1 MEESPP
7 PVDSRRRCLVCGAP
21 TTSCHYG
28 VDACRACTVFYRKA
42 RNKKP
47 YACRASTRRCG
58 ITADGAFAC
67 KRCRFDRYERTLRQ
81 SKDRYVIQDLPTS
94 LPVPQLPVTEPVT
107 SADKSTPRPLLDKCA
122 ICYKMM
128 CAMRRNGEL
137 NARVNPPH
145 PTKIA
150 AGEYE
155 IPPSTYGIMNSSS
168 RFLLSGTLDI
178 AEALFP
184 EFSTFTREEQWK
196 LAVSYYNRIFLLDGC
211 YHAEKVFPDDMS
223 KALGAYTAYM
233 SIDIVEHFFD
243 DCPNQSADLD
253 EARSKFIKMAL
264 PSSRI
269 AVKRANL
276 DECEFHAVF
285 ILTFWFA
292 DCLQMRDEVVQ
303 AADNYRQQV
312 MSELQS
318 YYREDLKLEDYAAR
332 IGELFM
338 LIFFFDRTADV
349 DENFEIYRLL
359 GVFTDDTFVYRL
371 NDQV

>member
-1 MEESPP
+1 
-7 PVDSRRRCLVCGAP
+7 
-21 TTSCHYG
+21 
-28 VDACRACTVFYRKA
+28 
-42 RNKKP
+42 
-47 YACRASTRRCG
+47 
-58 ITADGAFAC
+58 
-67 KRCRFDRYERTLRQ
+67 
-81 SKDRYVIQDLPTS
+81 
-94 LPVPQLPVTEPVT
+94 
-107 SADKSTPRPLLDKCA
+107 
-122 ICYKMM
+122 MM

-196 LAVSYYNRIFLLDGC
+196 LAVSYYNRIFL
-211 YHAEKVFPDDMS
+211 
-223 KALGAYTAYM
+223 ALGAYTAYM

-253 EARSKFIKMAL
+253 EARRFEGEHMLSKFIKMAL

-359 GVFTDDTFVYRL
+359 GVFTDDTMKMSVSVGHIGSISARCTKIVIALTIELCPYG
-371 NDQV
+371 